1 MKKEIDGY
9 LEDFSVEGDV
19 ASAGI
24 LFPEC
29 FSGFQ
34 GHFPDQPVLPGV
46 CQIALTMVMAG
57 RMCGSC
63 QRLTEV
69 VNAKFVAMVLP
80 NQPLR
85 IECRLDGEILK
96 AKLLSEG
103 ERVAEFKLRVEDA

>member
-1 MKKEIDGY
+1 MRKEIGSY
-9 LEDFSVEGDV
+9 LEDFVTEGDV
-19 ASAGI
+19 ASAGV
-24 LFPEC
+24 LFPES

-46 CQIALTMVMAG
+46 CQIALAMVMAE
-57 RMCGSC
+57 RMRGTR
-63 QRLTEV
+63 QRLAEV

-85 IECRLDGEILK
+85 IECHLVGDILK
-96 AKLLSEG
+96 AKLLSGG

>member
-9 LEDFSVEGDV
+9 LEGFEVKDDWVV
-19 ASAGI
+19 AQIS
-24 LFPEC
+24 FPES

-46 CQIALTMVMAG
+46 CQIALAMVMAE
-57 RMCGSC
+57 RMRGTR
-63 QRLTEV
+63 QKLAEV

-85 IECRLDGEILK
+85 IECHLVGDILK
-96 AKLLSEG
+96 VKLLSDG
-103 ERVAEFKLRVEDA
+103 ERVAEFKLRIGNA